1 MSLLILCPHCSLRAN
16 TAALL
21 PTTRTENFIVAHI
34 KLGDHTNQNKL
45 SSNCLTSYILY
56 NLQRQSYTA
65 VVLVHTVYKSKGE
78 KKALNTL
85 LYPSIQNYCS

>member
-1 MSLLILCPHCSLRAN
+1 MSQLILCPHCSLRAN

-21 PTTRTENFIVAHI
+21 PTIRTENFIVAHI

-45 SSNCLTSYILY
+45 SSNCLTSYIHY

-65 VVLVHTVYKSKGE
+65 VVLVHTVWLGD